1 MSSSNLG
8 SGFLPPTASPMRGP
22 RRYLPINQECSSR
35 EAAEVELRSQQI
47 MKGLQQKSAESIN
60 HEEINQDPPDSTAPP
75 SPRKMKQVQEQPRH
89 QSPGK
94 SQVRILILS
103 TKLFWQYLFS
113 VSVFL
118 FRQQLHYVINCS
130 GSSLKDT
137 SNVPGSCVN
146 VNIPIFYSYLS

>member
-1 MSSSNLG
+1 MSSSNFG

-75 SPRKMKQVQEQPRH
+75 SPRRTNQVQEQLRH
-89 QSPGK
+89 QCPGK
-94 SQVRILILS
+94 SQVRIFIFILS
-103 TKLFWQYLFS
+103 TKLFWHYFLS
-113 VSVFL
+113 VPLFL
-118 FRQQLHYVINCS
+118 FQQQLMNCS
-130 GSSLKDT
+130 GNPLKDFLYD
-137 SNVPGSCVN
+137 PGS
-146 VNIPIFYSYLS
+146 

>member
-1 MSSSNLG
+1 MSSSNFG

-94 SQVRILILS
+94 SQVRIFIFILS
-103 TKLFWQYLFS
+103 TKLFWRYFLS
-113 VSVFL
+113 VPLFL
-118 FRQQLHYVINCS
+118 FQQQLMNCS
-130 GSSLKDT
+130 GNSLKDFLYD
-137 SNVPGSCVN
+137 PGS
-146 VNIPIFYSYLS
+146 